1 MNMGKRILIVDDED
15 ELVKAIQI
23 RLQHAGY
30 ETIVAYDG
38 MEGLD
43 KARKENPDLILLDLM
58 LPKMDGYKVC
68 CLLKRDKK
76 YRNIPIIM
84 LTARTLEKDKRQ
96 GFELDADAYIT
107 KPFQYEVVLAKIKE
121 LLGEQVI

>member
-1 MNMGKRILIVDDED
+1 MAKRILVIDDEP

-23 RLQHAGY
+23 RLERAGY
-30 ETIVAYDG
+30 ETLVAHDG

-43 KARKENPDLILLDLM
+43 KARKEKPDLILLDLM

-68 CLLKRDKK
+68 ALLKRD
-76 YRNIPIIM
+76 RNYAKIPVIM
-84 LTARTLEKDKRQ
+84 LTARTLERHQKQ
-96 GFELDADAYIT
+96 GIEVGADAYIT
-107 KPFQYEVVLAKIKE
+107 KPFQYEMVLAKIKE